1 MKNDSY
7 NQAREKARRTRLK
20 KRIEMLKTPFEL
32 KQEKYYSA
40 MSVEE
45 LMKTMKSTLDD
56 LNKYL
61 KICLV

>member
-32 KQEKYYSA
+32 KQEKNYSA
-40 MSVEE
+40 MSGEE

-61 KICLV
+61 KK